1 MYKDI
6 VTLKTSFKKLDNIS
20 LYEIVTIACVVGI
33 FVNILFSIEI
43 IQSKNTAQYFFYT
56 FILGFLVSFLFV
68 LILFFSMKIFGMT
81 SKNEINISSAKEERY
96 FYYLL
101 LCILVLLYLIT
112 VSLISSDYFSF
123 DISGISFVNGV
134 ESIVVFYISFLL
146 LLYVLQYL
154 YMNMN
159 LIKKSKIMIIM
170 IYQIWNNKEKG
181 IF

>member
-33 FVNILFSIEI
+33 FVNMLFSIEI
-43 IQSKNTAQYFFYT
+43 IQSKNTTQYFFYI
-56 FILGFLVSFLFV
+56 FIFGFLVSFLFV

-101 LCILVLLYLIT
+101 LCILVLFYLIT

-134 ESIVVFYISFLL
+134 ESIVVFLYIIFTFAICSPIFIYEYELNKKIKNYDNNDL
-146 LLYVLQYL
+146 S
-154 YMNMN
+154 N
-159 LIKKSKIMIIM
+159 L
-170 IYQIWNNKEKG
+170 E
-181 IF
+181 